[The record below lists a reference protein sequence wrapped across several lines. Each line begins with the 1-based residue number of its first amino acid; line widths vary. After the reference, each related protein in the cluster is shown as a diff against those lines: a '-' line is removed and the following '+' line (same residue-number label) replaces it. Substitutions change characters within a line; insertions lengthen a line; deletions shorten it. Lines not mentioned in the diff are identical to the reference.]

1 MKALFPTLTLALLMG
16 ACTDPV
22 LAGVSTDSPQLA
34 VRFHDLSLHTA
45 AGVAKL
51 YARINGAA
59 ALVCERVVAGDPW
72 AGIAFRACKQ
82 RAVERAVLNVN
93 SPELTAYYR
102 ARTEKGL
109 AIAWA
114 GK

>member
-1 MKALFPTLTLALLMG
+1 MKALIPTLTLALLLS
-16 ACTDPV
+16 ACTDPA
-22 LAGVSTDSPQLA
+22 LAGVSPESPQLA
-34 VRFHDLSLHTA
+34 VRFNDLSLHTA

-59 ALVCERVVAGDPW
+59 NLVCERAVAGEPW

-82 RAVERAVLNVN
+82 RAVEQAIQNVN
-93 SPELTAYYR
+93 SPELTAYFR
-102 ARTEKGL
+102 ALTEKAL